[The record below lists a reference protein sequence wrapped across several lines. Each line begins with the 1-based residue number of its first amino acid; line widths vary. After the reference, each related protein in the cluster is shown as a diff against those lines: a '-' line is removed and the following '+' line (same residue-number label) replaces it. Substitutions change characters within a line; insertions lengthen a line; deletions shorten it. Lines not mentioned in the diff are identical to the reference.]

1 MLNKSGL
8 MIAPS
13 LLAADQMRLGEEIKK
28 IKDAGADLLHIDVM
42 DGHFVPNLGFSPDIV
57 KAVRKSS
64 DIFLDVHLMISEPLK
79 YIEVFKNAGADLITV
94 HSEVV
99 DDLEMVSEKIHNLGI
114 MAGICVKPK
123 TDIEAVLPYVKNFDL
138 LLIMTVEPGFGGQ
151 SYMTDMNDKIRK
163 ARRYIDENGLNVHI
177 QVDGGVKPEN
187 ASEPYEAGANILV
200 AGSAV
205 FNATSPEEAVKNL
218 KSIEK

>member
-13 LLAADQMRLGEEIKK
+13 LLAADQMRLGDEIKK

-42 DGHFVPNLGFSPDIV
+42 DGHFVPNLAFSPDVV
-57 KAVRKSS
+57 KAIRKSS

-79 YIEVFKNAGADLITV
+79 YIEVFKEAGADLITV

-99 DDLEMVSEKIHNLGI
+99 DDLEMVSEKIHGLGI
-114 MAGICVKPK
+114 MAGVCVKPK
-123 TDIEAVLPYVKNFDL
+123 TDIEPVLPYIKNFDL

-151 SYMTDMNDKIRK
+151 SYMTEMNEKIRK
-163 ARRYIDENGLNVHI
+163 ARKFIDDNGLSVHI

-187 ASEPYEAGANILV
+187 AAMPYEAGANILV

-205 FNATSPEEAVKNL
+205 FNAQSPEEAVKNL
-218 KSIEK
+218 KSIEI